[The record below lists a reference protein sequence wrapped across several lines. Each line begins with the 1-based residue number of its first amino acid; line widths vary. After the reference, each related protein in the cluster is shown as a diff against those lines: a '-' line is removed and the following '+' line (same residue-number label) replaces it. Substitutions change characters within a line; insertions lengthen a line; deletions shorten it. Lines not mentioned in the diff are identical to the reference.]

1 MRSRKTN
8 LILAFLIA
16 LLALPALSGIAQA
29 QQGRGPRDPREI
41 LRNPRALARYL
52 QLTPAQIAAAQKLQA
67 DLKAELEP
75 LRENGKQLRDALK
88 AELDAA
94 SPNACKVGDALLAVR
109 ANEQKIKDALEE
121 YDQKF
126 SALLTPEQLARYEAL
141 KEAARLLGGGEDS

>member
-16 LLALPALSGIAQA
+16 LLALPTLSGMTQA

-52 QLTPAQIAAAQKLQA
+52 QLTPAQVTVAQKLQA
-67 DLKAELEP
+67 DLKAQLEP
-75 LRENGKQLRDALK
+75 LRANGKQLRDTLK

-94 SPNACKVGDALLAVR
+94 VPNACKVGDALLAVR
-109 ANEQKIKDALEE
+109 ANEDKIKDALEDF
-121 YDQKF
+121 DQKF

-141 KEAARLLGGGEDS
+141 KEAARLLGGGEGS

>member
-16 LLALPALSGIAQA
+16 LLALPLAAQA

-52 QLTPAQIAAAQKLQA
+52 QLTPAQVAAAQKLQA
-67 DLKAELEP
+67 DLKAEVEP

-88 AELDAA
+88 AELDAT

-121 YDQKF
+121 FDQKF

>member
-1 MRSRKTN
+1 MRSRQAN

-16 LLALPALSGIAQA
+16 LLALPLAAQA
-29 QQGRGPRDPREI
+29 QRGPRDPREI

-94 SPNACKVGDALLAVR
+94 SPNACRVGDALLAVR